1 MLKKKN
7 FSQVHTDPFTPKRL
21 DSLDN
26 RMTWSTVS
34 KAAVRSSRSKITE
47 LFLSTAV
54 FNIFHSVHEG
64 FKVRFVSV
72 CLFDP
77 VDNLS
82 SDSKAMFILYR
93 IAFAPARKP
102 AVDKTRNTELSGT
115 SRNIPEREKIKIIFM
130 KKKIIIK

>member
-1 MLKKKN
+1 MGNVKKN
-7 FSQVHTDPFTPKRL
+7 FSQVHTDPFTPKRV

-26 RMTWSTVS
+26 RMTWLTVS

-82 SDSKAMFILYR
+82 RDSEAMFIL
-93 IAFAPARKP
+93 IPDSFCTGT
-102 AVDKTRNTELSGT
+102 KTGR
-115 SRNIPEREKIKIIFM
+115 R
-130 KKKIIIK
+130 